1 MDKLIING
9 GVPLQGEVKI
19 TGAKNAVL
27 GLIPAAIL
35 SRNVIVMDN
44 VPQINDV
51 QKMVNILRKLGVR
64 IDSEGDVLTI
74 DAREKISH
82 DCSPYQDQTGRM
94 RASYY
99 LLGALLG
106 RYHEAIVP
114 LPGGCN
120 IGDRPIDQHIKGF
133 EALGAK
139 VVIEHGQVK
148 MKADRLVGTDIYL
161 DVVSVGATINIM
173 LAAVLAEGK
182 TVIENVA
189 KEPHIVDVAN
199 FLNKMGANIKGAGT
213 DTIRIRGVEKLG
225 SCSYSVVPDQITAG
239 TYMMAAAATGGNVLV
254 SGVIPK
260 HMESITAKLREM
272 GADVTMEG
280 DGLRVKNDK
289 ERLKACRIKTLPYP
303 GFPTDLQQ
311 PMAVLMAIAE
321 GNSMIQESIFENRF
335 KYVDELRKMGA
346 NITISGRIANI
357 TGVPKLSGTKIV
369 STDLRAG
376 AAMVI
381 AALVAEGESEVTGLQ
396 YIDRGYENLEG
407 NFRDLGARIRR
418 VPMDLAELD
427 I

>member
-51 QKMVNILRKLGVR
+51 QKMVNILRRLGVR

-82 DCSPYQDQTGRM
+82 DCSPYQDQTGKM

-148 MKADRLVGTDIYL
+148 LKADRLVGTDIYL

-213 DTIRIRGVEKLG
+213 DTIRIRGVEGLG

-260 HMESITAKLREM
+260 HMESVTAKLREM
-272 GADVTMEG
+272 GAEVTLEG
-280 DGLRVKNDK
+280 DGLRVKNNK

-418 VPMDLAELD
+418 GPMDPAELD

>member
-64 IDSEGDVLTI
+64 IDIEGDVLTI

-260 HMESITAKLREM
+260 HMESVTAKLREM
-272 GADVTMEG
+272 GAEVTVEG
-280 DGLRVKNDK
+280 DGLRVKNNK

>member
-418 VPMDLAELD
+418 VPMDRSELD
-427 I
+427 L

>member
-94 RASYY
+94 RAYYY

-260 HMESITAKLREM
+260 HMESVTAKLREM
-272 GADVTMEG
+272 GAEVTVEG
-280 DGLRVKNDK
+280 DGLRVKNNK

>member
-35 SRNVIVMDN
+35 SRNVIVMGN

-260 HMESITAKLREM
+260 HMESVTAKLREM
-272 GADVTMEG
+272 GAEVTVEG
-280 DGLRVKNDK
+280 DGLRVKNNK

>member
-260 HMESITAKLREM
+260 HMESVTAKLREM